1 MFFIKERQMKGMKA
15 RTGIKQFFCCL
26 LVGLLV
32 CSLFPAAALA
42 EGNSTRR
49 VVRVAFPEQE
59 GMSYISRS
67 GRITGYNY
75 DYLEKI
81 AEYTGWQLEYVSY
94 PSEDGNEAVMSAM
107 QDLMEGKVDLMGPL
121 LKNAYVEENF
131 ELPENSYGTVY
142 TTLNALSSSSL
153 HENNVQNVKNLKVGL
168 WEQATTRNAEVLN
181 YLENSNL
188 NYTVLYYDSSDAQ
201 YQALKDGEVDV
212 ISSVSLSPFPNTR
225 IIERFAPRSYYFAA
239 TKGNTELMDELNEAI
254 HELDYVQPGLQDT
267 LFDQYFRASENIFEL
282 TSTERFALS
291 QIKELNVLCFDY
303 DAPYVYQEEGKPKG
317 MLISVLNDFSEET
330 GIPLHYTFCKD
341 RSEADALLEKAAYDI
356 LIGFKF
362 DSEYCAE
369 HGFVRSEPIVESG
382 FAYVKNLNSDK
393 TDTIA
398 VVNGVQEWIDTS
410 AYSNVVLYDNAKQC
424 IEAINDHKVDA
435 AAGDRSVMEYYIYD
449 TASRLTTTLISGE
462 NQKVGLGVSK
472 RHGTDLMKIL
482 NNYIDSLS
490 NVEVTQYL
498 SEGNTHARS
507 GALIRYVRQYPAQAT
522 AIVVCITTVLAVG
535 VVMMIYARKMNRK
548 NLELQEANAVRSE
561 FLSRM
566 SHDIRT
572 PMNGILGMLE
582 ISDRCVDDPEQ
593 VHKYHGKI
601 RKASEYLLA
610 LVNDVLSMN
619 KLDDQNVSFP
629 EDSVDLTS
637 LIQDCRE
644 LVASKALEKNVTL
657 VTPTAERFTPPRVIS
672 SELHLRQVFMNLL
685 GNALQFSKQGGTVA
699 VAAEVVEQTEDTV
712 TCTFSVSD
720 DGIGISKEFQ
730 EKMFEPFTQE
740 HGGARS
746 EYQGSG
752 LGLSITKRI
761 LDRMGGTIQV
771 HSAPG
776 EGTTFTWQLTFRID
790 KDYHPAPS
798 EPAAANEETSALNG
812 LNVLAAED
820 NELNAEIMQFMLEA
834 AGAHVT
840 LVADGKQAVEA
851 FQKSEIGYFGL
862 FLTDLMMPVMD
873 GYEAS
878 RTIRAMKR
886 PDAAN
891 LPIIAVSANSM
902 PEDLE
907 KSRAAGLN
915 GHISKPIDP
924 NKLEKLIHELLVK
937 K

>member
-1 MFFIKERQMKGMKA
+1 MFLE
-15 RTGIKQFFCCL
+15 
-26 LVGLLV
+26 
-32 CSLFPAAALA
+32 
-42 EGNSTRR
+42 N
-49 VVRVAFPEQE
+49 
-59 GMSYISRS
+59 
-67 GRITGYNY
+67 RIT
-75 DYLEKI
+75 
-81 AEYTGWQLEYVSY
+81 
-94 PSEDGNEAVMSAM
+94 VM
-107 QDLMEGKVDLMGPL
+107 
-121 LKNAYVEENF
+121 
-131 ELPENSYGTVY
+131 T
-142 TTLNALSSSSL
+142 
-153 HENNVQNVKNLKVGL
+153 
-168 WEQATTRNAEVLN
+168 
-181 YLENSNL
+181 
-188 NYTVLYYDSSDAQ
+188 
-201 YQALKDGEVDV
+201 
-212 ISSVSLSPFPNTR
+212 
-225 IIERFAPRSYYFAA
+225 
-239 TKGNTELMDELNEAI
+239 
-254 HELDYVQPGLQDT
+254 
-267 LFDQYFRASENIFEL
+267 
-282 TSTERFALS
+282 
-291 QIKELNVLCFDY
+291 
-303 DAPYVYQEEGKPKG
+303 
-317 MLISVLNDFSEET
+317 
-330 GIPLHYTFCKD
+330 
-341 RSEADALLEKAAYDI
+341 
-356 LIGFKF
+356 
-362 DSEYCAE
+362 
-369 HGFVRSEPIVESG
+369 
-382 FAYVKNLNSDK
+382 
-393 TDTIA
+393 
-398 VVNGVQEWIDTS
+398 
-410 AYSNVVLYDNAKQC
+410 
-424 IEAINDHKVDA
+424 
-435 AAGDRSVMEYYIYD
+435 
-449 TASRLTTTLISGE
+449 
-462 NQKVGLGVSK
+462 
-472 RHGTDLMKIL
+472 
-482 NNYIDSLS
+482 
-490 NVEVTQYL
+490 
-498 SEGNTHARS
+498 
-507 GALIRYVRQYPAQAT
+507 
-522 AIVVCITTVLAVG
+522 
-535 VVMMIYARKMNRK
+535 
-548 NLELQEANAVRSE
+548 
-561 FLSRM
+561 
-566 SHDIRT
+566 
-572 PMNGILGMLE
+572 
-582 ISDRCVDDPEQ
+582 
-593 VHKYHGKI
+593 
-601 RKASEYLLA
+601 
-610 LVNDVLSMN
+610 VNDQPIPDN
-619 KLDDQNVSFP
+619 DKLDDQNVSFP

-746 EYQGSG
+746 EYRGSG

-790 KDYHPAPS
+790 KDYHPE
-798 EPAAANEETSALNG
+798 EPESIAEEEASALNG

-834 AGAHVT
+834 AGAQVT

-907 KSRAAGLN
+907 KSRVAGLN